1 MKLIKYLWFGIKKAW
16 LWLRMLWSEFY
27 VQSGILLII
36 FMLYLLKSASTESLL
51 VKKFELISPL
61 KIILEQVAFSKL
73 LGGILTIMIGL
84 FVYKAQ
90 KRVLNWDIRNR
101 LVCELNEICRH
112 LQRNLEVL
120 NAIDTDSN
128 KKISVMHIQKLEIVI
143 NKTFTDEELL
153 KNMNKRYT
161 AIVFPLNVRMR
172 NYNITV
178 NYLKSALEENKKEL
192 FEFYLT
198 EIISGTIN
206 LHKRIAD
213 DSVNIL
219 VNKID
224 KIVDQCN
231 LYKKNIYDGEWL

>member
-36 FMLYLLKSASTESLL
+36 FMLYLLKSASTESLF
-51 VKKFELISPL
+51 VKKFELISSL

-112 LQRNLEVL
+112 LQKNLEVL

-161 AIVFPLNVRMR
+161 AIVFPLNVKMR

-192 FEFYLT
+192 FKFYLT
-198 EIISGTIN
+198 EIISVLLIYIKQ
-206 LHKRIAD
+206 LLMIAL
-213 DSVNIL
+213 IF
-219 VNKID
+219 
-224 KIVDQCN
+224 
-231 LYKKNIYDGEWL
+231 